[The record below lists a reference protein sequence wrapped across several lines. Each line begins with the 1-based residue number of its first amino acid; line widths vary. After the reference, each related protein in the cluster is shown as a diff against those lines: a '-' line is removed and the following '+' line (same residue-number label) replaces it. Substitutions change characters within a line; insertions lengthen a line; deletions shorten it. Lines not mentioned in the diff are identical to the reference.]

1 MMAFPATIPSMSS
14 SAYKHIIAGVI
25 WCVLLGIAYLIMD
38 SQMKPKVATVQG
50 AATEIVIPRSRDG
63 HFYVAGSIGGKPVS
77 FMVDTGASLVAVS
90 RTVAAGIGLPGGN
103 ATTVTT
109 AGGRIAAEEVAGQ
122 RIVIGG
128 IVINEARVLVL
139 PGAAPEA
146 LLGQNVLRHMEVSQS
161 AERMIL
167 RAKPQ

>member
-1 MMAFPATIPSMSS
+1 MFS
-14 SAYKHIIAGVI
+14 SAHKHIIAGVI
-25 WCVLLGIAYLIMD
+25 WCALLGVAYLVMD

-63 HFYVAGSIGGKPVS
+63 HFYVAGSIGGKPVT
-77 FMVDTGASLVAVS
+77 FLVDTGASMVAVS
-90 RTVAAGIGLPGGN
+90 KAVASGIGLPDGN
-103 ATTVTT
+103 ATMVTT

-122 RIVIGG
+122 RIMVGG
-128 IVINEARVLVL
+128 IAINKARVLVL

-146 LLGQNVLRHMEVSQS
+146 LLGQNVLRYMEINQS